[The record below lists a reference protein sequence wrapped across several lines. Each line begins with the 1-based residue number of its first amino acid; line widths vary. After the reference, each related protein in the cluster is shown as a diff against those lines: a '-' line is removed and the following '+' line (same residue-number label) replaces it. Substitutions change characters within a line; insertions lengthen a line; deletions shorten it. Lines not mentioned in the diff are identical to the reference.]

1 MTLHS
6 SWEAT
11 TDFQETDIQKD
22 DIFLLPTSFAQARLW
37 FLDQF
42 EPGSPFYNIPAAV
55 RLTGKLNVVA
65 LQQSLNEMVQ
75 RHEAL
80 RTTFAV
86 EDGQPVQ
93 VIRASLTLNLP
104 IVDLTALPIAE
115 REAEIF
121 ARANAEIQQPF
132 DLTQVPLWR
141 VTLLRLDEADH
152 VLLLTMHHI
161 ISDGWSLGVFL
172 REMAALY
179 EAFSNGNSSPLSELP
194 IQYADFAV
202 WQRDWLQ
209 GKVLETQLNYWKQQ
223 LSGSLPVLQLPSD
236 RPRPAIQS
244 YTGKKQFFVLSK
256 TLTVALKSLSQQT
269 GVTLFMT
276 MLAAFKT
283 LAHRYTNQD
292 DLIVGSAIANRNR
305 AEVEGLIG
313 LFVNTLVL
321 RTDLSGNPTFKELL
335 NRVREVTLG
344 AYAHQDLPFEKLVE
358 ELQPERDL
366 SQNPLFQVWFALNNA
381 PMPAMQLAS
390 GLTLTPLEVDSGTAH
405 FDLSL
410 DMVERGEELIGSFE
424 YNTDLFDATTIS
436 RMVGHFQTLL
446 EGIVADCDRP
456 LSHLPLL
463 TEAERHQLLVQW
475 NDTQANYPQNLC
487 IHQLFEAQVEKTP
500 DAVAVVFENH
510 QLTYAELNAKANKL
524 AHHLQKLGVKPE
536 VLVGICVERSLE
548 MIVGILGIL
557 KAGGAYVPL
566 DPAYPPER
574 LAFMLSDTQ
583 VPVLLTQHHL
593 LKSLPQH
600 EAKFVCL
607 DADWDLIAQD
617 STHNPLSKIT
627 AENLAYIIYTSGST
641 GKAKGVMIQHSS
653 LVNIYLAWE
662 ETYQLRAAQSCHLQM
677 ANFSFDVFTGDF
689 VRALCSGGKLV
700 LCPRELLL
708 EPPKL
713 YELML
718 QEKVNCAEF
727 VPAVLS
733 SLIKYLEANNQRL
746 NFMRLLICG
755 SDSWY
760 VREYEKLR
768 QFGGSQ
774 TRIINSFG
782 LTEATIDNSYFEGTA
797 NLSSEQ
803 LVPIGRPFTN
813 TQLYILDSHLQP
825 LPIGIPGE
833 LYVGGAGLARGYLN
847 RPELTQEKFIPNP
860 FSNEPPRRR
869 ERREGRREGITFI
882 YKTGDLARFLPDGN
896 IEFIGRID
904 YQVKIRGYRIEL
916 GEIEGV
922 LSQHPAVREAVVLA
936 GENEP
941 GNQRLIAYIVSN
953 ISNVELGETHG
964 YAPLQDSGLIKELRS
979 FLKEKLPH
987 YMVPSAFVLLE
998 TLPLTPNGKLDRR
1011 SLPAPDPTRSQVEAA
1026 YTAPQTT
1033 TEEVL
1038 VRVWS
1043 QALGVEK
1050 IGIHDNFFELGG
1062 DSILSLQII
1071 SKARDAGLQL
1081 TPKQIFQYQTIAE
1094 LAAVAGTTQTTIE
1107 AEQGIVTGTVF
1118 LTPIQQWFFE
1128 QNLLDAHHW
1137 NQAVLLETRQKLDV
1151 TWLEKSVQVLLKH
1164 HDSLRLRFVKDASG
1178 WQQFY
1183 ADVDDT
1189 NLLSDKVGWV
1199 EVTKPNQ
1206 PSELGFAHAQPNLR
1220 SDVIKLDFSNLSE
1233 TQQKQAIEDTAN
1245 ELQASLNLSEG
1256 SLIRVALFELGDN
1269 QPNRLL
1275 IVIHH
1280 LAVDGVSW
1288 RVLLEDLQ
1296 RSYEQISQGKC
1307 IQLPAKTT
1315 SFKQWSEQLREYANS
1330 AKLKQELNYW
1340 LTELQKPI
1348 SRLPV
1353 GFANGIN
1360 TMATAQTVSVSLSQ
1374 EETQALLQE
1383 VPKVYNTQINDVL
1396 LTALGQAFSQW
1407 TGMDS
1412 VLVDLEGHGR
1422 ETFSESIDLSRT
1434 VGWFTSVF
1442 PVLLNVGKN
1451 SQHGEALKAVKE
1463 QLRRIPN
1470 RGFGY
1475 GALRYLSS
1483 EEVALALKA
1492 LPQAEVAFNYLGQ
1505 FDQSLPPSSLF
1516 KIASES
1522 TGNLYSPRGSRAY
1535 LLEINGLVAVGQL
1548 RLEWS
1553 FSEAVHRR
1561 ETVQRLAEGYIE
1573 ALRSL
1578 IAHCQ
1583 SPEAGGYTP
1592 SDFIAAKAST
1602 SDFDKLLAQ
1611 ISQSTKGSC
1620 HES

>member
-6 SWEAT
+6 SWDAT
-11 TDFQETDIQKD
+11 TDIQED
-22 DIFLLPTSFAQARLW
+22 DIFVLPTSFAQARLW

-55 RLTGKLNVVA
+55 RLTGKLNIAA
-65 LQQSLNEMVQ
+65 LEQSLNEMVQ

-104 IVDLTALPIAE
+104 IVDLTALPASE
-115 REAEIF
+115 REAEIY
-121 ARANAEIQQPF
+121 ARANEEIQQPF
-132 DLTQVPLWR
+132 DLTKVLLWR

-179 EAFSNGNSSPLSELP
+179 ETFSNSNPLPLPELP

-256 TLTVALKSLSQQT
+256 TLTAALKSLSQQT

-305 AEVEGLIG
+305 EEVEGLIG

-390 GLTLTPLEVDSGTAH
+390 GLTLTPLEVDSGTAQ

-424 YNTDLFDATTIS
+424 YNTDLFDATTIT

-463 TEAERHQLLVQW
+463 TEAEQHQLLVDW
-475 NDTQANYPQNLC
+475 NDTQANYSQNLC

-500 DAVAVVFENH
+500 DAVAVVFENQ
-510 QLTYAELNAKANKL
+510 QLTYAELNVKANQL

-566 DPAYPPER
+566 DPAYPSDR

-583 VPVLLTQHHL
+583 VPVLLTQNWL

-600 EAKFVCL
+600 EAKVVSL
-607 DADWDLIAQD
+607 DADWEVISQN
-617 STHNPLSKIT
+617 STKNPLTKVA

-653 LVNIYLAWE
+653 LVSIYLAWE
-662 ETYQLRAAQSCHLQM
+662 ETYQLRAASSCHLQM

-700 LCPRELLL
+700 LCPREFLL

-713 YELML
+713 YELMI

-727 VPAVLS
+727 VPAVLRG
-733 SLIKYLEANNQRL
+733 LVQYVEDNKKRL
-746 NFMRLLICG
+746 DFMRLLICG

-760 VREYEKLR
+760 VREYERNRK
-768 QFGGSQ
+768 FCGSQ
-774 TRIINSFG
+774 TRLINSFG
-782 LTEATIDNSYFEGTA
+782 LTEATIDSSYFEGTS

-825 LPIGIPGE
+825 LPVGIPGE

-847 RPELTQEKFIPNP
+847 RPELTQEKFISNP
-860 FSNEPPRRR
+860 FRVRTSPPSPLSASGEGGQEICNEPESRLYR
-869 ERREGRREGITFI
+869 
-882 YKTGDLARFLPDGN
+882 TGDLARFLPDGN

-941 GNQRLIAYIVSN
+941 ENQRLIAYIVRN
-953 ISNVELGETHG
+953 ISNVELRQTHG
-964 YAPLQDSGLIKELRS
+964 CTSLQDSELIKELRG
-979 FLKEKLPH
+979 FFKEKLPH
-987 YMVPSAFVLLE
+987 YMVPSAFVVLE

-1011 SLPAPDPTRSQVEAA
+1011 SLPVPDPTRSQVEAA
-1026 YTAPQTT
+1026 YTVPQTI

-1038 VRVWS
+1038 ARVWS
-1043 QALGVEK
+1043 QVLGVDK

-1071 SKARDAGLQL
+1071 SKARDVGLQL

-1128 QNLLDAHHW
+1128 LNLLDAHHW
-1137 NQAVLLETRQKLDV
+1137 NQAVLLETRQKLNV
-1151 TWLEKSVQVLLKH
+1151 TWLEKSVQALLRH
-1164 HDSLRLRFVKDASG
+1164 HDALRLRFVKDASG
-1178 WQQFY
+1178 WQQFH
-1183 ADVDDT
+1183 ADVD
-1189 NLLSDKVGWV
+1189 
-1199 EVTKPNQ
+1199 EVIP
-1206 PSELGFAHAQPNLR
+1206 L
-1220 SDVIKLDFSNLSE
+1220 IKLDFSNLSA

-1296 RSYEQISQGKC
+1296 TSYEQISQGKS
-1307 IQLPAKTT
+1307 IQFPPKTT

-1330 AKLKQELNYW
+1330 AALKQELNYW

-1348 SRLPV
+1348 SCLPIDAN
-1353 GFANGIN
+1353 GIDANGIDANGIN
-1360 TMATAQTVSVSLSQ
+1360 TMDTAQTVSVSLSQ

-1451 SQHGEALKAVKE
+1451 CKPGEALKAVKE

-1475 GALRYLSS
+1475 GVLRYLSS

-1492 LPQAEVAFNYLGQ
+1492 LPQAEVTFNYLGQ

-1553 FSEAVHRR
+1553 FSESVHRR

-1578 IAHCQ
+1578 ITHCQ

-1611 ISQSTKGSC
+1611 ISQSTKGSR